1 MTVAVSKVAR
11 RFALLIVTLLPTVA
25 CTSPEWRGITVDPPQ
40 PIPAFTFVAANGD
53 TVSTAPERGRP
64 TLLFFG
70 YTHCPDV
77 CPVTLAD
84 WSRARAQ
91 LSAQLGDDAERVR
104 WLFVSVDPA
113 RDTPDVAAAYAAQF
127 DARFV
132 GLSGDSATT
141 AGIQRAFS
149 VTSYE
154 TPGAT
159 DADYLV
165 THASHVFLLDDTGQ
179 LRLMYPFNVGPEAL
193 VSDLTRLLK

>member
-1 MTVAVSKVAR
+1 MKVALIIA
-11 RFALLIVTLLPTVA
+11 ALVPITA
-25 CTSPEWRGITVDPPQ
+25 CTSTEWRGITVDPPQ
-40 PIPAFTFVAANGD
+40 PIPAFSFVAADGN

-91 LSAQLGDDAERVR
+91 LTAQLGADADRVR

-113 RDTPDVAAAYAAQF
+113 RDTPEIAGAYATQF
-127 DARFV
+127 DTRFIGV
-132 GLSGDSATT
+132 SGDSAST
-141 AGIQRAFS
+141 ANIQRAFS

-179 LRLMYPFNVGPEAL
+179 LRLMYPFNVGPDAL
-193 VSDLTRLLK
+193 VADLTRLLN

>member
-1 MTVAVSKVAR
+1 MIA
-11 RFALLIVTLLPTVA
+11 ALLPITA
-25 CTSPEWRGITVDPPQ
+25 CTTIEWRGITVDPPQ
-40 PIPAFTFVAANGD
+40 PIPAFSFVAADGD

-84 WSRARAQ
+84 WSRARTQ
-91 LSAQLGDDAERVR
+91 LTAQLGADADRVR

-113 RDTPDVAAAYAAQF
+113 RDTPEIAAAYATQF
-127 DARFV
+127 DTRFV
-132 GLSGDSATT
+132 GVSGDSSTT
-141 AGIQRAFS
+141 ANIQRAFS

-154 TPGAT
+154 SPGAA
-159 DADYLV
+159 DEDYLV

-179 LRLMYPFNVGPEAL
+179 LRLMYPFNVGPDAL
-193 VSDLTRLLK
+193 VADLTRLLK

>member
-1 MTVAVSKVAR
+1 M
-11 RFALLIVTLLPTVA
+11 LLLPLSA
-25 CTSPEWRGITVDPPQ
+25 CTSSEWRGITVDPPQ
-40 PIPAFTFVAANGD
+40 SIPAFTFVSGDGD
-53 TVSTAPERGRP
+53 TVSIAPERGRP

-91 LSAQLGDDAERVR
+91 LTTNLGTRADRVR
-104 WLFVSVDPA
+104 WLFISVDPA
-113 RDTPDVAAAYAAQF
+113 RDTPAIAAAYAAQF
-127 DARFV
+127 DPRFI

-141 AGIQRAFS
+141 AAIQRAFS

-159 DADYLV
+159 DDDYLV
-165 THASHVFLLDDTGQ
+165 THASHVFLLDDSGQ